1 MSYCSY
7 EVFLWVEVIIVVA
20 HSITN
25 HIIEIHTVAKEATDT
40 TEALDELVAI
50 GRLVSDE
57 LDGDTI
63 VFVVKAE
70 PVSELLTADD
80 LQVDTCLGV
89 LEVLRVLLLLSIEEE
104 GLGLVLDRVLDL
116 ISHNLDVF
124 EEHHCL
130 KRSELQSLHC
140 VFHTESDHS
149 SVESDLL
156 KEPSDDLL
164 LLNKLDVR
172 ERVLSQCD
180 GLVEA
185 LVETIGDIDGG
196 QDGSLQ
202 SEIKMITLL
211 HNELKIGTTSN
222 DDTTDVGSVVGDKVL
237 SSELTTLNDVQ
248 MTLLFSETSE
258 TNGGLTTTTV
268 LLGELDGHTLDD
280 LLVVT
285 LEGGEEH
292 TITVNDNETE
302 LVVIL
307 KEGEEWLRLEAVLAL
322 VGEHING
329 AEWFQGDLDLS
340 LSVTILHQND
350 TTEDDKTIGWDM
362 LVQLQL
368 LSCRGNGR
376 NDGLACLTRLNR
388 LSTRQFLCQ

>member
-25 HIIEIHTVAKEATDT
+25 HIIEVHTVAKEATDT
-40 TEALDELVAI
+40 TEALDKLVAV

-149 SVESDLL
+149 SV
-156 KEPSDDLL
+156 
-164 LLNKLDVR
+164 
-172 ERVLSQCD
+172 
-180 GLVEA
+180 
-185 LVETIGDIDGG
+185 
-196 QDGSLQ
+196 
-202 SEIKMITLL
+202 
-211 HNELKIGTTSN
+211 
-222 DDTTDVGSVVGDKVL
+222 
-237 SSELTTLNDVQ
+237 
-248 MTLLFSETSE
+248 
-258 TNGGLTTTTV
+258 
-268 LLGELDGHTLDD
+268 
-280 LLVVT
+280 
-285 LEGGEEH
+285 
-292 TITVNDNETE
+292 
-302 LVVIL
+302 
-307 KEGEEWLRLEAVLAL
+307 
-322 VGEHING
+322 
-329 AEWFQGDLDLS
+329 
-340 LSVTILHQND
+340 
-350 TTEDDKTIGWDM
+350 
-362 LVQLQL
+362 
-368 LSCRGNGR
+368 
-376 NDGLACLTRLNR
+376 
-388 LSTRQFLCQ
+388 